1 MDRYYVVEGAQLKCT
16 LGTSPGNLTVTS
28 QRKLE
33 IEGKLQA
40 TGKDKILEPP
50 FFGSCTCKSPNPPCS
65 PALQEWQM
73 PGKKTGIG
81 EETFVMDDSR
91 IQCSQGGTIT
101 VIDANQKLV
110 STGEEANE
118 LEGALPE
125 LEGEII
131 FVNGYHS
138 DVFDNS
144 EQTLGNSILDI
155 DPDSPDHEH
164 YKQGESVNEENHAD
178 EDDIFTNRELEKELP
193 DNTRKIEDVEKA
205 IDRKK
210 WATPFSFN
218 NGVEKFWG
226 YWNQKA
232 NRYEGADMFA
242 RYFNAYRNDHY
253 INGSHGLG
261 SNAAHRIDHGIALGY
276 LWAKGNWGIWA
287 SDSSVFD
294 DGAELFKIF
303 TPAYKPITIVAHS
316 HGSAVG
322 AGISIGIM
330 YYALEMKWDRIP
342 LNIIFLGTHQPQK
355 LTGSEYKEFLD
366 KKRDYYEIN
375 RTFPNMTGEKEAYSD
390 KLLNSLADIFNPKYN
405 KVKHERG
412 IYEHLKEILNDWT
425 SYTERCVQ
433 FTFANDRGDLVT
445 RDGDIPDIQSACNP
459 AIDES
464 LFCAEYMAPDNL
476 ERSGKKIISTAQ
488 GGYLVLSTHIANR
501 RFEFD
506 HLKKDADERLKKE
519 GKEWG
524 DFESVALHWAD
535 AFEEYKIQKARFETL
550 FGDKYRYTNI
560 VADRYKRIGEWW
572 DETNPF
578 SDGPTEKE
586 TLYKKTYNS
595 ITDIYEDMLLK
606 YAALQQANLYA
617 HFAPVSLINH
627 SKMISDMPDDGLGNG
642 SIAKRIAKA
651 GENTFYHLEYDPDPD
666 TAENMPT
673 QTKRKKDKIYVEDN
687 TDKLINTVIVKTPY
701 IENVIKA
708 YLEND
713 KKVEEEQLYHEPK
726 NHRK

>member
-1 MDRYYVVEGAQLKCT
+1 MERYYVVEGARLQCT
-16 LGTSPGNLTVTS
+16 MGTSLGKLTVTS
-28 QRKLE
+28 HQKLE
-33 IEGKLQA
+33 IKGKLQA
-40 TGKDKILEPP
+40 TGNDKIVRPP
-50 FFGSCTCKSPNPPCS
+50 FFGNCTCKSPNPPCS
-65 PALQEWQM
+65 PVLQEWQIT
-73 PGKKTGIG
+73 GKKTGIG
-81 EETFVMDDSR
+81 DDTFVMDDSR
-91 IQCSQGGTIT
+91 IQCGQGGTIT
-101 VIDANQKLV
+101 VINANQDLV
-110 STGEEANE
+110 FTGEKESE
-118 LEGALPE
+118 IEGALPE

-138 DVFDNS
+138 DVFDNA
-144 EQTLGNSILDI
+144 EQTLNNSILDI
-155 DPDSPDHEH
+155 DPDSSYNEG
-164 YKQGESVNEENHAD
+164 YKKGESVNEQNRAD
-178 EDDIFTNRELEKELP
+178 EDDIYTNKELESELP
-193 DNTRKIEDVEKA
+193 DDDRKIEDFEKA
-205 IDRKK
+205 INRKK
-210 WATPFSFN
+210 LSTPLSFN

-232 NRYEGADMFA
+232 NRYQGADMFA

-287 SDSSVFD
+287 SDSSVFEN
-294 DGAELFKIF
+294 GAELFKIF
-303 TPAYKPITIVAHS
+303 TPTYKPITIVAHS

-322 AGISIGIM
+322 AGVSIGIM
-330 YYALEMKWDRIP
+330 YYALKMKWDRIP

-355 LTGSEYKEFLD
+355 LTGRDYDDFLD
-366 KKRDYYEIN
+366 KKRDYYEVN
-375 RTFPNMTGEKEAYSD
+375 RTFPNMTGDKEAYSD

-412 IYEHLKEILNDWT
+412 IYEHLKEILNDWEA
-425 SYTERCVQ
+425 YTERCVQ

-459 AIDES
+459 KLDEA
-464 LFCAEYMAPDNL
+464 LFCTEYMTPDNL
-476 ERSGKKIISTAQ
+476 EGSGKKIISTAQ

-506 HLKKDADERLKKE
+506 HLKKNNNEKFKIE
-519 GKEWG
+519 GEEWG
-524 DFESVALHWAD
+524 NFESVALHWAN
-535 AFEEYKIQKARFETL
+535 AFEDYKIQKAKFKAL
-550 FGDKYRYTNI
+550 FGDTYQYTHI
-560 VADRYKRIGEWW
+560 VADRYRRISEWW

-578 SDGPTEKE
+578 SDGPTQREIQ
-586 TLYKKTYNS
+586 YKKMYDS
-595 ITDIYEDMLLK
+595 ITKIYEDMLLK

-627 SKMISDMPDDGLGNG
+627 SKLISDMPDDGLGNA

-651 GENTFYHLEYDPDPD
+651 GENKFYRVEYDPDPD

-673 QTKRKKDKIYVEDN
+673 PTKRKKDMSYVEDN
-687 TDKLINTVIVKTPY
+687 THKLINTAIVKTPY

-708 YLEND
+708 YVEND
-713 KKVEEEQLYHEPK
+713 EKVQKEQLYQEPK
-726 NHRK
+726 NRRK